1 LIETV
6 GTTGE
11 RKSFFL
17 RATLRKGAV
26 MMIFLIIG
34 SIVGILLGLRFKVFV
49 LVPAI
54 LIAAGAIVVVGH
66 GLKLIVL
73 TVLATSAL
81 LQIGYVVG
89 CVVRVYASAYLRHRT
104 TLRHH
109 RLDLSR

>member
-1 LIETV
+1 
-6 GTTGE
+6 
-11 RKSFFL
+11 
-17 RATLRKGAV
+17 

-54 LIAAGAIVVVGH
+54 LIAAGAIVMAGH

-73 TVLATSAL
+73 TVLATAAV

-89 CVVRVYASAYLRHRT
+89 CVARVYANAYVRHWMAS
-104 TLRHH
+104 RHH
-109 RLDLSR
+109 RLDPSR

>member
-1 LIETV
+1 
-6 GTTGE
+6 
-11 RKSFFL
+11 
-17 RATLRKGAV
+17 

-54 LIAAGAIVVVGH
+54 LIAAGAIVMAGH

-73 TVLATSAL
+73 TVLATATV
-81 LQIGYVVG
+81 LQIGYFVG
-89 CVVRVYASAYLRHRT
+89 CVARVYANAYLQHRT
-104 TLRHH
+104 ALRHH